1 MPTEFRRVVFPNQE
15 LRQALSEYEAQGNEP
30 VPAGEVV
37 AVAIL
42 DKPAEMVRITLLD
55 TTQNATFTADFPAS
69 YIAAALIH
77 FCIEHKVPIP
87 RNSRKSLRLMGD
99 NLALDIVVR
108 ERKLV
113 DIDTE

>member
-1 MPTEFRRVVFPNQE
+1 MPTELRRVVFPNQE
-15 LRQALSEYEAQGNEP
+15 LRQALREYESHGKEA
-30 VPAGEVV
+30 VPDGEIV
-37 AVAIL
+37 AVSIL
-42 DKPAEMVRITLLD
+42 EKPAETVRVTVLD
-55 TTQNATFTADFPAS
+55 TAQNATFTADFTAS
-69 YIAAALIH
+69 YIAAALIR

-113 DIDTE
+113 DIDSD